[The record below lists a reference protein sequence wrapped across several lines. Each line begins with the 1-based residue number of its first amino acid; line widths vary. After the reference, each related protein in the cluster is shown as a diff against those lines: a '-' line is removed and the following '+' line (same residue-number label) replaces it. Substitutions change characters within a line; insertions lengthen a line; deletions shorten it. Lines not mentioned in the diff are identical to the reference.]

1 MGLSIKVKDVLSVT
15 TVGICALKY
24 LLLLLGLMG
33 MEFQNFGVKEIKSFA
48 VSGTGW
54 IRFMWKA
61 WN

>member
-1 MGLSIKVKDVLSVT
+1 
-15 TVGICALKY
+15 